1 VKSFYFPKLVGGL
14 QCEKRGETSNF
25 QKMDRA
31 HGQETTNRT
40 SPGKPER
47 MVILRR
53 RRLKA
58 VTLQET
64 QNKGTDLSEDLLNG
78 SVAGEVDDDVFV
90 RSLAVR
96 VYLPQYRI
104 RLVYVTD
111 SNDVDVHVKLLVDN
125 AAIDSLQ
132 PWQRYTGIKN

>member
-1 VKSFYFPKLVGGL
+1 
-14 QCEKRGETSNF
+14 
-25 QKMDRA
+25 
-31 HGQETTNRT
+31 
-40 SPGKPER
+40 